1 MLVVHIVT
9 TVLYWFIFS
18 PRSFYFISVHS
29 LLINT
34 NTNSMLHLVYAHVL
48 AQYVH
53 AFFAAVGK
61 DAGEGIANSVGSRGV
76 SCCKMRINRL

>member
-1 MLVVHIVT
+1 ML
-9 TVLYWFIFS
+9 
-18 PRSFYFISVHS
+18 R
-29 LLINT
+29 
-34 NTNSMLHLVYAHVL
+34 LVYAHVL

-53 AFFAAVGK
+53 AFFATVGK